1 MNCYAIT
8 CGETTSDFIKLD
20 GCLYDGNSCRFF
32 QFPPNV
38 QIIVGS
44 SVDYFQLL
52 R

>member
-20 GCLYDGNSCRFF
+20 GCSYDGNNCQFF

-44 SVDYFQLL
+44 SVDYLK
-52 R
+52 